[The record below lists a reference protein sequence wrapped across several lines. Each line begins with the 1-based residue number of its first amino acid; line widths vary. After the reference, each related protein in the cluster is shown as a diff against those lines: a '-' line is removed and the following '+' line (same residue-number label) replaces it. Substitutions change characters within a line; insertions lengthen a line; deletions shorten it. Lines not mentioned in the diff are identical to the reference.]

1 MALIKLFIDD
11 SKAKTTLSSDA
22 IIDWNLHV
30 NAWILKNLYW
40 TFCIEITNLEH
51 ALDKASL
58 IQEINQ
64 LLWFPTI
71 NKRK

>member
-11 SKAKTTLSSDA
+11 SKAKITLSSDA
-22 IIDWNLHV
+22 TSDGNLHV
-30 NAWILKNLYW
+30 NAWILKNPYW
-40 TFCIEITNLEH
+40 AFCIEITNLEH

-64 LLWFPTI
+64 LL
-71 NKRK
+71 